1 MAEKGAGTSDSI
13 VGLNEITEN
22 KKLWKMLVAEFVG
35 TLLLVAV
42 GCGSCIGS
50 HTGSPTIAQIALTF
64 GFTVATIVQAIGHV
78 SGGHINPAVTLSF
91 FVTGEI
97 NLIRTVLYILAQ
109 CIGAILGASIL
120 KALIP
125 SDLVHGNLGF
135 TQVDSSISPAY
146 GVCLEL
152 LFTFVL
158 LFVIHGV
165 CDGRR
170 NDVKGSAPLAIGL
183 AVAAVHLSGIHFT
196 GSSVNP
202 ARTLG
207 PCVVMNYWENH
218 WVYWVGPVAGGVLAG
233 LVYKFIFK
241 VQKGENDSYDF

>member
-1 MAEKGAGTSDSI
+1 MAEKGSANDSI
-13 VGLNEITEN
+13 IGLNEITEN

-42 GCGSCIGS
+42 GVGACL
-50 HTGSPTIAQIALTF
+50 GSPSIVQIALTF
-64 GFTVATIVQAIGHV
+64 GLTVATIVQAIGHV
-78 SGGHINPAVTLSF
+78 SGGHINPAVTVSF
-91 FVTGEI
+91 FITGEI
-97 NLIRTVLYILAQ
+97 NLIRTVLYILVQ
-109 CIGAILGASIL
+109 CVGAIVGAAIL
-120 KALIP
+120 KALLPEGLIN
-125 SDLVHGNLGF
+125 GNLGF
-135 TQVDSSISPAY
+135 TQVDSSIPAVH
-146 GVCLEL
+146 GMCFEL
-152 LFTFVL
+152 IFTFVL

-170 NDVKGSAPLAIGL
+170 NDVKGSAALAIGL
-183 AVAAVHLSGIHFT
+183 AVAAVHLSGINFT

-207 PCVVMNYWENH
+207 PAVVMNYWENQ
-218 WVYWVGPVAGGVLAG
+218 WVYWVGPITGGALAG